1 MICWESG
8 EEFTQENK
16 GLGTPREVV
25 YSLHTHHTVFTVLSV
40 CSVCMGIWSAGL
52 GNGWESRAGSQDNKC
67 DPREVAPLPTH
78 SVHSAPCVDGNW
90 LPSVGTT

>member
-16 GLGTPREVV
+16 GLGTPREVF
-25 YSLHTHHTVFTVLSV
+25 YSLYTHYTVFTVLPV
-40 CSVCMGIWSAGL
+40 CSVCMGIWSPGL
-52 GNGWESRAGSQDNKC
+52 GNGSQDNKY